1 LYGYSVEEIAAKLGV
16 GLEAAQSLL
25 ARAKRGF
32 QEVYSTL
39 TTDLVNGVTKGDRSV
54 ADPS

>member
-1 LYGYSVEEIAAKLGV
+1 V

-32 QEVYSTL
+32 QEVYGAL
-39 TTDLVNGVTKGDRSV
+39 TSELVAEQGKGGRKSV
-54 ADPS
+54 VDAL